1 MPIRVLVVED
11 HDLFR
16 RGLVDLLEEEGD
28 IQVVGEART
37 AREAVERAEALQPDV
52 VFMDLNL
59 PDRSGVEATAY
70 IAQRWPHIR
79 VLVLTVSE
87 NPQDLLQAMRVGARG
102 YVLKNARPSEIL
114 EALRQV
120 YEGWVV
126 VSPSMAP
133 HLLAS
138 LGGSRTPVPTPPA
151 VPSGPA
157 PAGEEPLSHHLSAR
171 EEEVL
176 RLVAQGLSN
185 AEIAE
190 RLYLSENTVKT
201 HIRNILSKLQMR
213 NRSEA
218 AAYAARIGLLRGE
231 GG

>member
-1 MPIRVLVVED
+1 VTIRVLVVED

-16 RGLVDLLEEEGD
+16 RGLVDLLQEEGD

-37 AREAVERAEALQPDV
+37 AREAVDLVEALRPDV

-70 IAQRWPHIR
+70 IAQRWPEVR

-87 NPQDLLQAMRVGARG
+87 NPQDLMRAMGVGARG
-102 YVLKNARPSEIL
+102 YVLKNARPAHIL

-120 YEGWVV
+120 HEGWVV
-126 VSPSMAP
+126 VSPTMAP
-133 HLLAS
+133 SLLAS
-138 LGGSRTPVPTPPA
+138 LGRGSTRGEGPRG
-151 VPSGPA
+151 PSA
-157 PAGEEPLSHHLSAR
+157 PAEVRPLTQLTPR
-171 EEEVL
+171 EEEIL

-201 HIRNILSKLQMR
+201 HIKNILSKLQMR

-218 AAYAARIGLLRGE
+218 AAYAARLGLLKGE
-231 GG
+231 G